1 MHFFLEVEFVLLDYD
16 LSSVYRSWSAHWP
29 SVWRFH
35 EFTCMCIYVLMG
47 NLLLLCDTE
56 MELFEMVISVCVDVR
71 FYKTSYTMGETFRS
85 DKGILEK
92 VSLKTDVDRL
102 WIV

>member
-1 MHFFLEVEFVLLDYD
+1 M
-16 LSSVYRSWSAHWP
+16 
-29 SVWRFH
+29 
-35 EFTCMCIYVLMG
+35 CMYIYVLMDT
-47 NLLLLCDTE
+47 LLLLCDTE

-71 FYKTSYTMGETFRS
+71 LYKTSFTTGETFRS